1 MIKKSISLLLT
12 FTLLLSGA
20 AATLSLL
27 CEERGSISEEP
38 QVQIKSDRPVTVEI
52 YWDEGQQSKT
62 VTVSGN

>member
-1 MIKKSISLLLT
+1 MMKKVISVLLT

-20 AATLSLL
+20 DATLSLL
-27 CEERGSISEEP
+27 CEERGNISEEP

-52 YWDEGQQSKT
+52 YWDEGRQCKT